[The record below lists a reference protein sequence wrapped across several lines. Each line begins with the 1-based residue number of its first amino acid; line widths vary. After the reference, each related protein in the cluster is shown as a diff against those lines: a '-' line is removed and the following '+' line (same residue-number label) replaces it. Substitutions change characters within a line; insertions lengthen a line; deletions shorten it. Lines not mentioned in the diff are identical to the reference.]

1 MKKRNILTQYTTVE
15 GILYTICK
23 PQKTP
28 KPQQRSRHL
37 GKSDSAVAKFTGRY
51 NHA

>member
-1 MKKRNILTQYTTVE
+1 MKRNIVKQYIQD

-23 PQKTP
+23 PQPQP
-28 KPQQRSRHL
+28 KHTNRTTRHL
-37 GKSDSAVAKFTGRY
+37 GKSDSVVAKFTGRY

>member
-1 MKKRNILTQYTTVE
+1 MKRNILKQYIQD

-23 PQKTP
+23 PQPQP
-28 KPQQRSRHL
+28 KQQPRSRHL
-37 GKSDSAVAKFTGRY
+37 GKSDSVVARFTGRY

>member
-1 MKKRNILTQYTTVE
+1 MNKRNIVKQYILDNV
-15 GILYTICK
+15 LYTICK

-28 KPQQRSRHL
+28 KVQWTSKHL
-37 GKSDSAVAKFTGRY
+37 GKSDSSVAKATGRY

>member
-1 MKKRNILTQYTTVE
+1 MNKRNIVKQYVYE
-15 GILYTICK
+15 GVLYTICK

-28 KPQQRSRHL
+28 RTQWTSRHL
-37 GKSDSAVAKFTGRY
+37 GKSDSAVAKFTGKY